1 MSSPVPAPASP
12 VVRLGVVGLGNMG
25 GTHIAS
31 ILAGKVARCQLAAVC
46 DGDAERTARY
56 PQAKAF
62 SDSKAM
68 IASGAI
74 DAILICTPHFD
85 HTVTGCAAL
94 AAGLHVLVEKPL
106 SVHKADCEKLIAAYA
121 ARPRQGQVFAAMF
134 NQRTDPHYA
143 KLRELIRTGELGEV
157 RRVNWIVTDWFRSEA
172 YYASSG
178 WRATWKGEGG
188 GVLINQCPHNL
199 DLLQWLFGMPTAV
212 RAFCQFGK
220 WHDIETEDAVT
231 AYLEF
236 PNGATGV
243 FVTSTGETPGT
254 NRLEI
259 AAERGRVVL
268 EGGKLTW
275 TRNVVPMGD
284 FSRTTSESFGRP
296 EVWNVEVPIPGSG
309 GQHNEVLQNFVDA
322 VLDGKPLIAPAVEG
336 IHSVELANSFVHSSV
351 TGATVRLPLDAK
363 AYAATLDG
371 LIAANQ
377 GRVKKVSAVKA
388 SAADFAKSHGT

>member
-1 MSSPVPAPASP
+1 MSSPVPAPAA
-12 VVRLGVVGLGNMG
+12 VRLGVVGIGNMG
-25 GTHIAS
+25 ATHIAS
-31 ILAGKVARCQLAAVC
+31 ILAGKVTRCQLAAVC
-46 DGDAERTARY
+46 DGDIERTKRF
-56 PQAKAF
+56 PQAKGF
-62 SDSKAM
+62 SDAKAM
-68 IASGAI
+68 IASGVI
-74 DAILICTPHFD
+74 DAILIATPHFD

-106 SVHKADCEKLIAAYA
+106 SVHKADCEQLISAYA
-121 ARPRQGQVFAAMF
+121 ARPRTEQVFAAMF

-143 KLRELIRTGELGEV
+143 KLRELIMTGELGEV

-199 DLLQWLFGMPTAV
+199 DLLQWLFGMPTSV

-236 PNGATGV
+236 ANGATGV

-259 AAERGRVVL
+259 TAERGRVVL
-268 EGGKLTW
+268 ENGKLTW
-275 TRNVVPMGD
+275 TRNVVPMGE

-296 EVWNVEVPIPGSG
+296 EVWNVEVPIASSG
-309 GQHNEVLQNFVDA
+309 GQHNEIMQNFIDA

-351 TGATVRLPLDAK
+351 TGTTVRLPLDAK
-363 AYAATLDG
+363 AYAATLAG
-371 LIAANQ
+371 LIAANKD
-377 GRVKKVSAVKA
+377 RVKKVSAVKA
-388 SAADFAKSHGT
+388 SAADFARSHGT